1 MHEITNLHNDAK
13 KHIIVGSNILIQSS
27 DLLLLISLICLI
39 RSFFYYWR
47 LFSVVCVVL
56 SQGYVS
62 SKWCGINTWV
72 GFRNCFSE

>member
-39 RSFFYYWR
+39 RSFF
-47 LFSVVCVVL
+47 LLLETFFICLCGSVSGLCKLKVVWDKHL
-56 SQGYVS
+56 G
-62 SKWCGINTWV
+62 
-72 GFRNCFSE
+72 GF